1 MEMQWQLRAAMAAAD
16 ITPSCDVYLEGYEEH
31 GPLSLARC
39 PQDFT
44 SDLKARVLIL
54 DNGQDRLVMINLELL
69 FADVKHQYGTLSE
82 DFSDK
87 VAAICGTAPDNVL
100 LSNTHTHHAPRKLGA
115 DQEERILQAVQQAY
129 DQLTPAVLRVGYVHT
144 AYGVSRSRDYGIDVT
159 RAYDDVL
166 TVLRVDTADGTPIGL
181 AFNVPIHNTLYGH
194 GPDLKKNRHLL
205 NCEFTGYACR
215 YLEAYFGGNFVA
227 MHINGFYGNSGP
239 IFRNEY
245 YAPTLEDL
253 KQAGADFGAEI
264 LTGWQKAEKT
274 LKTGVVAWAF
284 QKGSLETR
292 QDNRAFAPCFGDF
305 DKEPVLIH
313 AGAFGELA
321 TVAVNYEPFSMIG
334 ARLKAEAPFKTL
346 LPAAGMGWRGY
357 IPTKETWQAN
367 TLQKEVECQP
377 IKTPLTE
384 SAEEVFYEMLLQTV
398 CDLQGVV
405 PDRVV
410 AECSGVIRNSET
422 VDYCFRFWEPLQA
435 DKLVVSFGQ
444 FSRTDCASVFTLTAG
459 NADWEQSWEIEGFSS
474 GYLGVFPDNKSVE
487 WIRVSVKERFLY
499 GTNGIDRLSPE
510 LWAINYDRKEKSK

>member
-1 MEMQWQLRAAMAAAD
+1 MEKQWQLRAAMAATD

-31 GPLSLARC
+31 GELSLAHC

-54 DNGQDRLVMINLELL
+54 DNGEDRLVMVNLELL
-69 FADVKHQYGTLSE
+69 FADVKYQYGTLS
-82 DFSDK
+82 DTFSDK
-87 VAAICGTAPDNVL
+87 VAAICGTVPGNVL
-100 LSNTHTHHAPRKLGA
+100 LSNTHTHHAPRQLA
-115 DQEERILQAVQQAY
+115 FDQEERILQAVQQAY
-129 DQLTPAVLRVGYVHT
+129 DRLTPAVIRVGCVHT
-144 AYGVSRSRDYGIDVT
+144 AFGVSRSRDYGIDVT
-159 RAYDDVL
+159 RAYDDAL
-166 TVLRVDTADGTPIGL
+166 TVLRVDAADGTSIGL

-215 YLEAYFGGNFVA
+215 YLESQLGDDFVA

-239 IFRNEY
+239 IFRGEY

-253 KQAGADFGAEI
+253 KQAGADFGKEI
-264 LTGWQKAEKT
+264 QVGWENADQLLQAGPAVFTFREGLLAT
-274 LKTGVVAWAF
+274 
-284 QKGSLETR
+284 S

-305 DKEPVLIH
+305 DREQVLIH

-367 TLQKEVECQP
+367 KLQKEVECQP

-384 SAEEVFYEMLLQTV
+384 SAEEEFYSMLLQTV
-398 CDLQGVV
+398 CDLKNVTSK
-405 PDRVV
+405 RTE
-410 AECSGVIRNSET
+410 AEYVKTQRNYSA
-422 VDYCFRFWEPLQA
+422 VDYLFRFTAPVQA

-444 FSRTDCASVFTLTAG
+444 FSRTDCASRFTITAG
-459 NADWEQSWEIEGFSS
+459 NANWEQNWQISDFSA
-474 GYLGVFPDNKSVE
+474 GYLGVFPENTSVE
-487 WIRVSVKERFLY
+487 WIRLSVEERYLY
-499 GTNGIDRLSPE
+499 GTNGIDRLSPVI
-510 LWAINYDRKEKSK
+510 WAVSYDRKDET